1 MRYDFLATDFRF
13 FHASRTSNSRSLHS
27 RPFER
32 GNALPQDG
40 SGRQGG
46 FRATSDWKPDDP
58 AQDTGF
64 PFILGQ
70 SVSSLSNQ
78 KTMNEENSTRPAW
91 KIEIIPAPASNADE
105 ILSGRKQPV
114 PTAEL
119 RGKTVILRQPR
130 REIHVSGVSL
140 DRMCEALVILQDL
153 KTRDYPDWVNPSD
166 ISIGTGRK
174 ASLALIAA
182 CTTVAFREL

>member
-1 MRYDFLATDFRF
+1 M
-13 FHASRTSNSRSLHS
+13 
-27 RPFER
+27 
-32 GNALPQDG
+32 
-40 SGRQGG
+40 
-46 FRATSDWKPDDP
+46 K
-58 AQDTGF
+58 
-64 PFILGQ
+64 
-70 SVSSLSNQ
+70 
-78 KTMNEENSTRPAW
+78 ENSTRPAW

-119 RGKTVILRQPR
+119 RGKTVILRQPG
-130 REIHVSGVSL
+130 REIHVSGADL

-153 KTRDYPDWVNPSD
+153 KTSGYPDWVNRSE

-182 CTTVAFREL
+182 CTTVALRRTLTKWRAEVKRGWGVQGVKKYNKFLQEAVAYLRADPKIRADERPKFESQTCTRSLGD